1 MVDLR
6 DIPQH
11 PSGVMPN
18 EATPSIHAQP
28 DIQGGHAV
36 VAGTRVPVHVIV
48 SALAD
53 GASIPEVCASYRV
66 TEQQVRAALAYA
78 AASLEEERVVAVS
91 R

>member
-1 MVDLR
+1 MADK
-6 DIPQH
+6 DIPTIQ
-11 PSGVMPN
+11 
-18 EATPSIHAQP
+18 AQP
-28 DIQGGHAV
+28 EIQGGHAV